1 MYTRHATLVRRKERR
16 KEGLRTTFHLA
27 VDYSTSRLLASNRK
41 RVSRPSVRASLE
53 NPVDRLVD
61 RRACERCLC
70 FFFVPS
76 LRPSV
81 RPCVCVHDVCVSAVS
96 LSLSLSFL
104 RAQAQFPSF
113 FARADSLFLSR
124 SFSVLNITLRL
135 HYRRGTK
142 VRVATVLK
150 YGRRA

>member
-70 FFFVPS
+70 FFSVPS

-81 RPCVCVHDVCVSAVS
+81 RPCVCVCVHDVCVSAVS
-96 LSLSLSFL
+96 LSLSLSSEPEL
-104 RAQAQFPSF
+104 NSPLS
-113 FARADSLFLSR
+113 SLALTL
-124 SFSVLNITLRL
+124 SFSL
-135 HYRRGTK
+135 
-142 VRVATVLK
+142 
-150 YGRRA
+150 GRSVC